1 MNNEADSSSS
11 QLRAAVPPKRAI
23 VEEEVQLNETM
34 QDLQELSETKREL
47 DRVTKTLLSVE
58 EDRDMRKRL
67 FEDCNEKQ
75 GEEIE
80 RLRREHKEQS

>member
-1 MNNEADSSSS
+1 
-11 QLRAAVPPKRAI
+11 
-23 VEEEVQLNETM
+23 M

-58 EDRDMRKRL
+58 EDRYMRKRL

-80 RLRREHKEQS
+80 CLRREHKEQS